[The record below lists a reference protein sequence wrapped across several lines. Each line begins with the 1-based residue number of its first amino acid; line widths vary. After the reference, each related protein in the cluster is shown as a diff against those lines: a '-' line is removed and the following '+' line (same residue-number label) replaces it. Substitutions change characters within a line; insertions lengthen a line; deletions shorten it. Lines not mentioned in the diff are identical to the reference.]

1 MFLIMNPEEEKLT
14 NSEIIPTSKL
24 SNEIDKDDPQENKN
38 IEAENEKN
46 ILPNLIQFNVKDI
59 VPTLGD
65 KDIVP
70 NLGDKKF
77 NIQESQEITRA
88 KLATFLV
95 TILSGTII
103 ASFAL
108 VLGLLL
114 ISIFVDEKKTSSF
127 DKTSSLVKDLI
138 TVILTSQIGL
148 VGTAL
153 GFYFGS
159 KGDSD

>member
-1 MFLIMNPEEEKLT
+1 MSPEEK
-14 NSEIIPTSKL
+14 KL
-24 SNEIDKDDPQENKN
+24 SISESSTEIRQPFNLPNNELDKKDDTQLNKTV
-38 IEAENEKN
+38 E
-46 ILPNLIQFNVKDI
+46 L
-59 VPTLGD
+59 VPVQDVFPRLGE
-65 KDIVP
+65 
-70 NLGDKKF
+70 KF
-77 NIQESQEITRA
+77 NIQESQEQTRA

-95 TILSGTII
+95 TILSRTII

-159 KGDSD
+159 KGNSD